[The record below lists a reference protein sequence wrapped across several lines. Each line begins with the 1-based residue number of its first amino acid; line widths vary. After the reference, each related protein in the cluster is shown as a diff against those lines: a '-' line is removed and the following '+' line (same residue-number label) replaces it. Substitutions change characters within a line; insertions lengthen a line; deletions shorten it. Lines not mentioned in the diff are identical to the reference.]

1 MATALDELR
10 STLLNRQ
17 QPQRQAAQPSQGQ
30 PQAPLQ
36 ARPQGPAS
44 SMVSA
49 LPGVLMGKGDGGE
62 AVSTKQPQPEVIN
75 KLSDAI
81 GGGTAGAQQPNTGM
95 TPPAWPPTPMPMG
108 PAEIPIGLPNESA
121 RVPPRWQR
129 FQTAQRMQDA
139 IRNDYNPNPM
149 LVRILSGGR

>member
-1 MATALDELR
+1 MVTALDELR

-17 QPQRQAAQPSQGQ
+17 QPQRQAPQGQPAQ

-44 SMVSA
+44 SVVSA
-49 LPGVLMGKGDGGE
+49 LPQLLMGGRDGSE
-62 AVSTKQPQPEVIN
+62 AISSRQPQPQVTN
-75 KLSDAI
+75 TLSDAI
-81 GGGTAGAQQPNTGM
+81 GGGTAGSQQPSTGLN
-95 TPPAWPPTPMPMG
+95 PPAWPPTPMPMG

-149 LVRILSGGR
+149 LIRVLEGGR